1 MSSKKAPPQKLGRGL
16 KALFN
21 DHQVIESE
29 DGSIS
34 RVEEVPLNKI
44 TPNPFQPR
52 EVFDDEE
59 IDELAKTIDQHGLLS
74 PIVVRKHEDGFQI
87 VLGERRFRAHQ
98 KLGKYSIKAEIK
110 DKYTDK
116 QMAEVALI
124 ENIQRVQLSP
134 IEEAHAF
141 EQLINEHAY
150 THEQVAER
158 VGKSRSAVSN
168 TLRLTKLPEE
178 VQLWIKEEKLSA
190 GHARALLGSD
200 VEDPI
205 AMARQIIEGGLNVR
219 ETESVAKNSGSKLPK
234 KEKIKDPNVVNF
246 ERELEYALGTSV
258 DVSGNA
264 KKGKI
269 SITFTGS
276 EDLERITQIIKNGSE
291 LI

>member
-21 DHQVIESE
+21 DHQVLESE

-98 KLGKYSIKAEIK
+98 KLGKHSIKAEIK

-200 VEDPI
+200 VDDPI
-205 AMARQIIEGGLNVR
+205 AMARQIIDGGLNVR
-219 ETESVAKNSGSKLPK
+219 ETENATKSSSSKLNK
-234 KEKIKDPNVVNF
+234 REKVKDPNVVNF

-258 DVSGNA
+258 DVAGNT

-269 SITFTGS
+269 TITFTGS